1 MGTGVRLPAD
11 NNKMLIHT
19 NNSGHKP
26 PRSIVVLC
34 KPMQGDRE
42 HHQINQHCCG
52 DGNWGLSLQ
61 NILPRGSGSLGDFPR
76 LGLPLVHISALH
88 ALCPNL
94 I

>member
-11 NNKMLIHT
+11 NNKMLIHR

-34 KPMQGDRE
+34 TSVQGDRE
-42 HHQINQHCCG
+42 HHQINQCCCG

-61 NILPRGSGSLGDFPR
+61 NIPP
-76 LGLPLVHISALH
+76 
-88 ALCPNL
+88 
-94 I
+94 